1 MYYYRNIYNISRQY
15 YCVTITITRC
25 YMTISKGRKVD
36 PPVDSVPTYI
46 RLTRT
51 QLKMLDRVVK
61 IGHYAT
67 RSEAVRTAVTRMFE
81 SAYTKAEEREERR
94 NIH

>member
-1 MYYYRNIYNISRQY
+1 
-15 YCVTITITRC
+15 
-25 YMTISKGRKVD
+25 MTISKGIKVD
-36 PPVDSVPTYI
+36 PPEDSVPTYI

-67 RSEAVRTAVTRMFE
+67 RSEAVRTAVTRTFGA
-81 SAYTKAEEREERR
+81 AYLRAEERKEERESTASR
-94 NIH
+94 

>member
-1 MYYYRNIYNISRQY
+1 
-15 YCVTITITRC
+15 
-25 YMTISKGRKVD
+25 
-36 PPVDSVPTYI
+36 
-46 RLTRT
+46 
-51 QLKMLDRVVK
+51 MLDRVVK